1 MGKEKGNLKKICD
14 QGITI
19 ELGFNIKKK
28 GIKEDQKNIST
39 KESYNNGE
47 AWRA

>member
-28 GIKEDQKNIST
+28 RDKRGLEKHKHQRIL
-39 KESYNNGE
+39 
-47 AWRA
+47 

>member
-19 ELGFNIKKK
+19 ELGFNIKKRDK
-28 GIKEDQKNIST
+28 GGLEKHKHQRIL
-39 KESYNNGE
+39 
-47 AWRA
+47 